1 MRPVYLLGLLLL
13 LAACGKQADAVQER
27 LAARRTALG
36 LPPDP
41 LTFEDAMR
49 AMEEARY
56 ETVLAR
62 VGSRRLS
69 REEVLDTALQVES
82 LLARAE
88 PPAGRPPRF
97 AGLLGVSRQAALEL
111 ARAAAGDGPLE
122 KPAYALIASCLDCH
136 REFRE
141 EEH

>member
-1 MRPVYLLGLLLL
+1 M
-13 LAACGKQADAVQER
+13 QER

-41 LTFEDAMR
+41 LTFKAAMHE
-49 AMEEARY
+49 MDKARY

-69 REEVLDTALQVES
+69 REEVLDTALQVEN

-88 PPAGRPPRF
+88 PPAGQPPRF
-97 AGLLGVSRQAALEL
+97 QGLLGVSRKAALEL
-111 ARAAAGDGPLE
+111 ARAAAGEESLE

-141 EEH
+141 EH